1 MSDLLDHALDAHGGL
16 DRWRQ
21 ARPIHVQGSVGGH
34 LSRPLVL
41 WPALTFHI
49 ERPESRGRVS
59 GREQA

>member
-16 DRWRQ
+16 DSRRRAQ
-21 ARPIHVQGSVGGH
+21 SIHVQGSVGGH
-34 LSRPLVL
+34 LPRPLVL
-41 WPALTFHI
+41 WPALTFRI